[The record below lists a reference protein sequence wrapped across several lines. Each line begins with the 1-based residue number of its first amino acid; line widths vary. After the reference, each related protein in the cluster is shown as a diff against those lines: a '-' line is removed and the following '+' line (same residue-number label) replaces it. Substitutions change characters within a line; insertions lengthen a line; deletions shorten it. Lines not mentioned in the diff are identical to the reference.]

1 MLASVPHDEI
11 SGAVMSK
18 ANPKGAV
25 GVIGLGIM
33 GGAIAHNLAAAGW
46 HVVGYDIDAGRCS
59 LAAAAGV
66 TLGAS
71 AADVATRAPTTLTS
85 LPTPAALNA
94 VVHEIAAARLPRR
107 LVVEMSTFALGD
119 KMAAERVLSEA
130 GHELLD
136 CPLSGTGAQAKV
148 RDLVVYASG
157 SSAAISGLKP
167 LFADFARQAHDLGA
181 FGNGTKMK
189 FVANLLVAIHN
200 VASAEAFVL
209 GMKAGL
215 DPRQIFD
222 LISAGAGSSRIFEL
236 RGPMMAEN
244 RYDGDNVTMKVSVW
258 QKDMAVIGDFARGLN
273 CPIPLFSATM
283 PIYAAAMST
292 GHGAHDTASVC
303 AVIEAMAGMAP
314 RAAGHETSIHVVGPA
329 G

>member
-1 MLASVPHDEI
+1 MSQAS
-11 SGAVMSK
+11 SK
-18 ANPKGAV
+18 GPV
-25 GVIGLGIM
+25 GMIGLGIM

-46 HVVGYDIDAGRCS
+46 PVVGHDIDAQRCS
-59 LAAAAGV
+59 QARAAGV

-71 AADVATRAPTTLTS
+71 AADVAARAPTLLTS
-85 LPTPAALNA
+85 LPTPAALSA
-94 VVHEIAAARLPRR
+94 VVHEIAAAGLPPRL
-107 LVVEMSTFALGD
+107 LVEMSTFSLDD
-119 KMAAERVLSEA
+119 KLAAQRVLSAA

-157 SSAAISGLKP
+157 SSDAIARLKL

-215 DPRQIFD
+215 DPQQILE

-273 CPIPLFSATM
+273 CPTPLFSATV
-283 PIYAAAMST
+283 PIYATAMST
-292 GHGAHDTASVC
+292 GHAAHDTASVC
-303 AVIEAMAGMAP
+303 AVIEAMAGITQ
-314 RAAGHETSIHVVGPA
+314 RGT
-329 G
+329 

>member
-1 MLASVPHDEI
+1 
-11 SGAVMSK
+11 MSQ
-18 ANPKGAV
+18 AKGPV

-33 GGAIAHNLAAAGW
+33 GGAIARNLAAAGW
-46 HVVGYDIDAGRCS
+46 HVVGYDIDADRCS
-59 LAAAAGV
+59 QAAAAGV
-66 TLGAS
+66 TLGTS
-71 AADVATRAPTTLTS
+71 PADVAASTPTILTS
-85 LPTPAALNA
+85 LPTASALGA
-94 VVHEIAAARLPRR
+94 VVHEIAGARLPPR
-107 LVVEMSTFALGD
+107 LLVEVSTFTLGD
-119 KMAAERVLSEA
+119 KMAAERVLREA

-148 RDLVVYASG
+148 KDLVVYASG
-157 SSAAISGLKP
+157 SSAAIAELKP

-200 VASAEAFVL
+200 VATAEAFVL

-215 DPRQIFD
+215 DPQQIFD
-222 LISAGAGSSRIFEL
+222 LISVGAGSSRIFEL
-236 RGPMMAEN
+236 RGPMMAQN

-273 CPIPLFSATM
+273 CPTPLFSATM

-292 GHGAHDTASVC
+292 GHAAHDTAAVC
-303 AVIEAMAGMAP
+303 AVIEAMAGIAP
-314 RAAGHETSIHVVGPA
+314 R
-329 G
+329 